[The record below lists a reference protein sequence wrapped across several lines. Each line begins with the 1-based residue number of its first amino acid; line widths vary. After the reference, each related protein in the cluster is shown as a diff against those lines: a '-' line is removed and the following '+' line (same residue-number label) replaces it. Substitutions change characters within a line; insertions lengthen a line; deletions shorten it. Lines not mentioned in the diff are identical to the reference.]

1 MPGPGNL
8 SLYTISI
15 LLEFPI
21 DFPVKKSVF
30 LLFGFFGEYEAGP
43 TVALFLSSD
52 YFTFVV
58 SYLITKPGIEW
69 IGFC

>member
-1 MPGPGNL
+1 M
-8 SLYTISI
+8 SI
-15 LLEFPI
+15 LFEFPI

-58 SYLITKPGIEW
+58 SYLITNPGIE
-69 IGFC
+69 